1 MLLSVHAKPF
11 EKLKLSKYFSLYTKT
26 DELIYFC
33 RIQQRLRNEWQAKKN
48 KTRSFFLSLGYRE
61 VQFRSEKHHKS
72 QIHGTTK
79 SITSWEHRRQKRSRF
94 LRVSLTSVFHA
105 PVLLLI
111 MKFRHNIIKVGCLL
125 RLQTGPRGSTATLTI
140 IISKRTDPWKTD
152 VNFLIYDNELTHR
165 VNYNS
170 HVCPLFWQWKLA
182 NECARISAVIVKSL
196 IS

>member
-1 MLLSVHAKPF
+1 MITLIYDEKVLYFTSCVFALVTVSTMLLSVHAKPF

-79 SITSWEHRRQKRSRF
+79 SITSWEHRRQKHSRF

-105 PVLLLI
+105 PVLLLTMNFVI
-111 MKFRHNIIKVGCLL
+111 TLSKYSADQLGYRLVDPQLLWLCYDEIHDQQQDRRMKNWHQVVKLIIK
-125 RLQTGPRGSTATLTI
+125 
-140 IISKRTDPWKTD
+140 
-152 VNFLIYDNELTHR
+152 
-165 VNYNS
+165 
-170 HVCPLFWQWKLA
+170 
-182 NECARISAVIVKSL
+182 
-196 IS
+196 